1 MLLNSQTGINYFYTG
16 RHLFEAADNYYTDQ
30 QQYEESNIIDRAKNL
45 AVLRGARQG
54 VRKLWGR
61 TNERFLSKETFIPH
75 DLRGGKMFKGGK
87 TSFGSRLFLG
97 YALFGMDTPSDL
109 AANVGL
115 QIGMQLMESKHS
127 SYISGDLA
135 RRNIKS
141 GMARKEAVA
150 GAMRYES
157 NYQGLARRIKNSS
170 AFSFLKEKGIVLP
183 SDIQE
188 ATPTSPLKSEEA
200 IRRINTKTIYNPIY
214 KTTKV
219 TNGERITPGTVKGR
233 NRPVRGMNEQVTSVR
248 ATSRALRKK
257 VESRRWGRDVTTIES
272 VKTHDRFIKTRETR
286 AGQGGRYSSTSREVS
301 NVKFKTKSP
310 MVIDYM
316 EEKLAKLNSHGERV
330 ALLKEYQEGDRM
342 WLGIKAFGKSRALP
356 GVKYAAKA
364 GATAGLLG
372 ITAGYFAAPAIKA
385 GFDTFNRGLTAAI
398 AASQLDFGSGFV
410 ELPGEANSE
419 RERALGR
426 IRDASMNA
434 RNHFGSEGSMYH

>member
-61 TNERFLSKETFIPH
+61 TNERFLSKETFIPR
-75 DLRGGKMFKGGK
+75 DLRGGKMFNGGK

-97 YALFGMDTPSDL
+97 YALFGMDTPGDL

-115 QIGMQLMESKHS
+115 HIGMQLMESKHTVTALGKGKLS
-127 SYISGDLA
+127 
-135 RRNIKS
+135 
-141 GMARKEAVA
+141 
-150 GAMRYES
+150 ES
-157 NYQGLARRIKNSS
+157 NYQALARRVKSS
-170 AFSFLKEKGIVLP
+170 SSFSWLKEKGIVLP

-188 ATPTSPLKSEEA
+188 ATPTGALKSEEA
-200 IRRINTKTIYNPIY
+200 IRRINTKTIYSRFYSKTNVANKNPAM
-214 KTTKV
+214 V
-219 TNGERITPGTVKGR
+219 TQRDTRGIHLPTGGKIRRTSIVR
-233 NRPVRGMNEQVTSVR
+233 NTSEQ
-248 ATSRALRKK
+248 LRKK
-257 VESRRWGRDVTTIES
+257 TIKGATIVEASSHNDKYVRTIMES
-272 VKTHDRFIKTRETR
+272 KPERFSHIHKKT
-286 AGQGGRYSSTSREVS
+286 S

-310 MVIDYM
+310 MVLDYM

-330 ALLKEYQEGDRM
+330 ALLKEYQEGDRV

-372 ITAGYFAAPAIKA
+372 ITAGYFAAPAVKA

-410 ELPGEANSE
+410 ELPGEASSE